1 MTLADAKSFTRR
13 LNRGVLA
20 LLLLLLPGLAPVYAT
35 DAQETVK
42 GSKTC
47 VALLHGLWRS
57 ALSMKGLQ
65 WQLEESGYGVVNLTY
80 PSLDHPVPELAV
92 LAVEQS
98 LAGCR
103 ALGLERVDFVTHSL
117 GGILVREYVQH
128 REIPGLR
135 RVVMLGPPNGGSQLA
150 DYADSTALLDI
161 FMPAAVAQLGKTRG
175 TRRAD
180 ALRAMP
186 GGHAPLFLLRA
197 AGTIAR
203 RADQAV
209 RCKKKCTRAGEE
221 TTKESMARKSD
232 QWLKSQAGDQG
243 FEKMRRY
250 SRGDTPT
257 RVRDAL
263 ARRLLPRNPVA

>member
-1 MTLADAKSFTRR
+1 MAMILADVKSFTRR

-103 ALGLERVDFVTHSL
+103 ALGLEQVDFVTHSL

-161 FMPAAVAQLGKTRG
+161 FMPAAVAQLGT
-175 TRRAD
+175 TDTSVPRR
-180 ALRAMP
+180 LGRVNFQL
-186 GGHAPLFLLRA
+186 GVI
-197 AGTIAR
+197 AGTSNWLPFLPGLPDGPSDGTVAVAETIVPGMMDFLEMPVGHTFMMWDDEVIA
-203 RADQAV
+203 QV
-209 RCKKKCTRAGEE
+209 LFFLEH
-221 TTKESMARKSD
+221 
-232 QWLKSQAGDQG
+232 G
-243 FEKMRRY
+243 FFQRH
-250 SRGDTPT
+250 SP
-257 RVRDAL
+257 
-263 ARRLLPRNPVA
+263 PVSAP